1 MLSSWNPFLLRTLAG
16 TFLLASPLLIAT
28 TAAADFQSQA
38 VQMGQWE
45 SWTSPA
51 GYRLKLPKEL
61 HLQAESNQS
70 WRANGLGMGLK
81 VTTWK
86 NTQWSAQQVANH
98 PYQNWPETSNKEISS
113 SQDISSFIA
122 ASGAKG
128 HMLQGKGIQS
138 DRVVRFAIVG
148 VANSRTGGNMTLRFA
163 WYHDVAKNAQNEALI
178 ERIVSSLE
186 AAAGSVPPP
195 PSGGGDDVPRF

>member
-1 MLSSWNPFLLRTLAG
+1 MLVFWHPTLLRTLSSI
-16 TFLLASPLLIAT
+16 LLLGSPLLIST
-28 TAAADFQSQA
+28 SSAADFQTQQ

-45 SWTSPA
+45 TWTSPA

-61 HLQAESNQS
+61 HLQTETNQS

-81 VTTWK
+81 ITTWK
-86 NTQWSAQQVANH
+86 NAQWSAQQVANH
-98 PYQNWPETSNKEISS
+98 PYQNWPETTNKEITRSE
-113 SQDISSFIA
+113 DISAFIA

-128 HMLQGKGIQS
+128 HMLEGKGIQS

-148 VANSRTGGNMTLRFA
+148 IAHARTGGNMTLRFA
-163 WYHDVAKNAQNEALI
+163 WYHDPSKNAQNEALV

-186 AAAGSVPPP
+186 AAGPPVGQPPAGS
-195 PSGGGDDVPRF
+195 DDVPRF